1 MKKIF
6 ITGGAGYVGAVLTP
20 YLLKLGHSVTVMDL
34 MIYGDVLK
42 KHENL
47 KVVQGDIRDQELL
60 KKEIK
65 KHDTIIH
72 LACISNDPSFD
83 LNPLLGK
90 SINLDAFNP
99 LVKIAK
105 RIQLKDLFTPLLPLF
120 MA

>member
-1 MKKIF
+1 
-6 ITGGAGYVGAVLTP
+6 
-20 YLLKLGHSVTVMDL
+20 MDL

-47 KVVQGDIRDQELL
+47 KVVQGDKRSRII

-105 RIQLKDLFTPLLPLF
+105 ENSIERFIYAFSLCLWRKKKKML
-120 MA
+120 MKK